1 MQPWPGR
8 NLSEDHE
15 IFNYRLSRARRIIEN
30 CFGILAARWRVF
42 CRPIR
47 ASVYL
52 VQKIIEVAACLHN
65 YLRLTDNAMY
75 CPQGFVDCEDSSG
88 RLQQGEWRNIVAGD
102 VGAFRTMET
111 PRGQPQ
117 IDAALTRQ
125 ALTSYFLT
133 DQGSLPC
140 QWQHVRSTG
149 PVPTQ

>member
-1 MQPWPGR
+1 
-8 NLSEDHE
+8 
-15 IFNYRLSRARRIIEN
+15 
-30 CFGILAARWRVF
+30 
-42 CRPIR
+42 
-47 ASVYL
+47 
-52 VQKIIEVAACLHN
+52 
-65 YLRLTDNAMY
+65 MY

-111 PRGQPQ
+111 PRGRPQ
-117 IDAALTRQ
+117 TDAALTRQ

-133 DQGSLPC
+133 DQGSLPW